1 MVRNIHIKWM
11 VAVLGMAA
19 AVNIFTKTIIIPEL
33 GDGKLMALIL
43 ANREIFPATKYLAGM
58 ETLRMGYAAIWQ
70 FPPLLTL
77 LPDTII
83 NHSDFIRIAGIVVMA
98 CMSIYL
104 LQAYPNKYR
113 VLLVI
118 TTPIWILF
126 SFGYL
131 EYYPFIAGAYLALLC
146 WLFDGNFEEKTEL
159 SIGLIAGSLPLLYLG
174 FAPVSFI
181 MLLVYLWGARTAVVV
196 RTLATLFLGFVI
208 TLRIF
213 WANNLSDYF
222 ISLYQE
228 MNFGEKNTIH
238 EAYRGMSANGTS
250 IFFKS
255 SYVWSVTHL
264 KEISGMLVYGLG
276 LAPIA
281 IFAIGIFIHTRKVVL
296 FTKKTILA
304 ILILGW
310 SLFYLAYTI
319 PKLGPLVDIDMFFM
333 TYITVAFFGGALL
346 DMNRNIKHAAIVPL
360 CLLSTCASLMFLLR
374 LVVT

>member
-11 VAVLGMAA
+11 VAVLGIAA
-19 AVNIFTKTIIIPEL
+19 AVNIFTKTIIVPEL

-70 FPPLLTL
+70 FPPLLIL

-104 LQAYPNKYR
+104 LQAYPGKYR

-131 EYYPFIAGAYLALLC
+131 EYYPFIAGVYLALLC
-146 WLFDGNFEEKTEL
+146 WAFDGDFEEKSEL

-181 MLLVYLWGARTAVVV
+181 MLLVYLWGARTAVVA
-196 RTLATLFLGFVI
+196 RTLAALFLGFVI
-208 TLRIF
+208 TLKIF

-228 MNFGEKNTIH
+228 MNFGEKNTVY
-238 EAYRGMSANGTS
+238 EAYRGMSANATS

-255 SYVWSVTHL
+255 SYVWSVAHL
-264 KEISGMLVYGLG
+264 KEISGMLAYGLG

-281 IFAIGIFIHTRKVVL
+281 IFAIGIFVHIRKVVF
-296 FTKKTILA
+296 FTKKSILA

-310 SLFYLAYTI
+310 ALFYLIYTI
-319 PKLGPLVDIDMFFM
+319 PKLGPIVDIDMFFM

-346 DMNRNIKHAAIVPL
+346 DMSKNIKHTAIGTL
-360 CLLSTCASLMFLLR
+360 CLLSTCASLMLLLR
-374 LVVT
+374 LTAI